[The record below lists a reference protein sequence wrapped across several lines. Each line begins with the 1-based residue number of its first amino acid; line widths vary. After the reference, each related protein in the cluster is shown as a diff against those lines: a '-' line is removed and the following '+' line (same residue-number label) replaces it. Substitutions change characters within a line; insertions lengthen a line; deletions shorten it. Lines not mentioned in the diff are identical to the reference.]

1 MSTEEGLPSELTK
14 LSPMVLRSFRTAF
27 SALDPHNNGTI
38 LLTELPMALRSLSL
52 APSDRDMKS
61 LTDEFLRGTNRI
73 PFLLFCRIAA
83 RQYST
88 VRTPK
93 AMARL
98 FSLWDPNNTGVVT
111 QAAVRDIF
119 GKLSPA
125 PMTPLENVDALIA
138 YADPTGTD
146 SIKYADFCEKIFK
159 DYDAAVKITGTV

>member
-1 MSTEEGLPSELTK
+1 MSEEGLPPELTK
-14 LSPMVLRSFRTAF
+14 LNPMVLRSFRTAF
-27 SALDPHNNGTI
+27 SALDPMNSGTI

-52 APSDRDMKS
+52 APSDKDLKS
-61 LTDEFLRGTNRI
+61 LTDEFLRGTIRV
-73 PFLLFCRIAA
+73 PFLLFCRVAA
-83 RQYST
+83 RQYSS

-125 PMTPLENVDALIA
+125 PMTPPDYVDALIN
-138 YADPTGTD
+138 YADPTG
-146 SIKYADFCEKIFK
+146 SGSVKYAEFCEKLFK